1 MCGISGIYCNFR
13 SSDIITAYRMASA
26 MYHRGPNHTGYFT
39 DEYVALAHNR
49 LSIIDL
55 SGKAHQPMMSDCGR
69 YIIVFN
75 GEVFNFKE
83 LTRKYSLELKT
94 RSDTEV
100 ILKLFVINGID
111 FVQELNG
118 MFAFAVYDR
127 EKMELFLY
135 RDRLGIKPLYYTQ
148 NQDSFIFASEL
159 KAIVALPEV
168 YRALELN
175 TDAVSRYFHLGY
187 IPSPHTIYQNVY
199 KLEAGTM
206 MKISL
211 DNVQQRRWW
220 GIDKHKLSEWT
231 VDNEQQAIRDL
242 DELLND
248 SIRLRLISDVSI
260 GTLLSGGIDS
270 SLVSAIAAKHTTE
283 TLNTFCIRFEY
294 GKYNES
300 EWAKKIARHIG
311 SNHHELTVSASEAI
325 DFLPKM
331 IRHYDEPF
339 GDTSAIPTM
348 LVSKM
353 ASEHVTVSLSGD
365 GGDELFHGYGA
376 HLWAERMNKPYIQS
390 FKCVIGTVLN
400 LGNSRMQRA
409 SWMFQPN
416 PSMQAHI
423 FSQEQ
428 YLFSDSELADL
439 LNLELSAPWIPR
451 TLQAHRK
458 LEPAEIQA
466 IYDTQYY
473 LPDDLLTK
481 VDRASMLFSLENR
494 VPLLDYRIVEWAL
507 NLNPKL
513 KIREERGKYILRQL
527 LAKYIPTEMFDRP
540 KKGFAIPL
548 KEWMRDDLKQT
559 FLDYLSPDLLTKYGI
574 VNSVTVENL
583 KSRFYD
589 NNIDYIY
596 NRLWLVA
603 SFHMW
608 LEQSPFSRK

>member
-1 MCGISGIYCNFR
+1 
-13 SSDIITAYRMASA
+13 

-49 LSIIDL
+49 LSILDL
-55 SGKAHQPMMSDCGR
+55 SEKAHQPMLSDCNR
-69 YIIVFN
+69 YVIIYN
-75 GEVFNFKE
+75 GEVFNFRE
-83 LTRKYSLELKT
+83 LAKKYTLNLKS

-100 ILKLFVINGID
+100 ILKLFIINGMD

-118 MFAFAVYDR
+118 MFAFAIYDR

-148 NQDSFIFASEL
+148 NQDSFIFGSEL

-168 YRALELN
+168 SRTLEIN
-175 TDAVSRYFHLGY
+175 HDAVSRYFHLGY
-187 IPSPHTIYQNVY
+187 IPSPITIYQNVY
-199 KLEAGTM
+199 KLEPGSM
-206 MKISL
+206 LKVSL
-211 DNVQQRRWW
+211 DNVQQRKWW
-220 GIDKHKLSEWT
+220 GIDKHKLTEWT
-231 VDNEQQAIRDL
+231 INDEQQAIHDL
-242 DELLND
+242 DELLTD
-248 SIRLRLISDVSI
+248 AVKLRLISDVPI
-260 GTLLSGGIDS
+260 GTLLSGGVDS

-300 EWAKKIARHIG
+300 EWAKRIARHIG
-311 SNHHELTVSASEAI
+311 ANHHELTVSAREAM
-325 DFLPKM
+325 DYLPLM
-331 IRHYDEPF
+331 IKHYDEPF

-353 ASEHVTVSLSGD
+353 ASESVTVTLSGD

-376 HLWAERMNKPYIQS
+376 HLWAERMSKPYINS
-390 FKCVIGTVLN
+390 FKGVIGTVLN
-400 LGNSRMQRA
+400 LGDSRMQRA

-416 PSMQAHI
+416 PNMQAHI

-428 YLFSDSELADL
+428 YLFSDSELDNL
-439 LNLELSAPWIPR
+439 LNFELSAPWTPRIPPS
-451 TLQAHRK
+451 LRK
-458 LEPAEIQA
+458 LSSAEIQA
-466 IYDTQYY
+466 IYDMQYY

-494 VPLLDYRIVEWAL
+494 VPLLDYRVVEWSL

-513 KIREERGKYILRQL
+513 KIKEERGKYLLRQL
-527 LAKYIPTEMFDRP
+527 LSKYVPTNLFDRP
-540 KKGFAIPL
+540 KQGFAVPL

-559 FLDYLSPDLLTKYGI
+559 FLEYLNPDILTKYGF
-574 VNSVTVENL
+574 VNVETVEKL
-583 KSRFYD
+583 KTRFYD
-589 NNIDYIY
+589 KKVDYLY

-603 SFHMW
+603 AFHMW
-608 LEQSPFSRK
+608 LEQSVFNKK